1 MVCSLSSIC
10 TYSAWT
16 LSLGMGDESIRHDG
30 PQNSGETRKVAAG
43 SRRAMKRI
51 RIVGERR
58 AWRIWA
64 KSLGEKVGSDG
75 EADIVAVIRTFWW
88 LVHIF
93 TCFMIIVHNGRNL
106 GWW

>member
-16 LSLGMGDESIRHDG
+16 LSFSLEYESIRHDG
-30 PQNSGETRKVAAG
+30 PQNSGKTRKVAAG

-64 KSLGEKVGSDG
+64 KSLGEKVGNDG

>member
-16 LSLGMGDESIRHDG
+16 LSFSLEYESIRHDG
-30 PQNSGETRKVAAG
+30 SQNSGETRKVAAG
-43 SRRAMKRI
+43 SRRTMNRI

-64 KSLGEKVGSDG
+64 KSLGEKVGNDK